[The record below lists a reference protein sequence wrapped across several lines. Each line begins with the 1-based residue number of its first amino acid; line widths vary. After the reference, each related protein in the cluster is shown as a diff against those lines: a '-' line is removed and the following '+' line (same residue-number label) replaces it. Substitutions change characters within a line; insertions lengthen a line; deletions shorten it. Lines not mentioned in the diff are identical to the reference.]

1 MPIAGWQ
8 NEDTMSA
15 THVDKS
21 EHDVVSVV
29 TPACPSDSDEAK
41 TFFQNFKEG
50 RSKLRGKQY
59 LQVNSQMSNGEWK
72 YVIGSKDIF

>member
-29 TPACPSDSDEAK
+29 TSACPSDSDEAK

>member
-1 MPIAGWQ
+1 
-8 NEDTMSA
+8 MSA

-21 EHDVVSVV
+21 EQDTVSVV
-29 TPACPSDSDEAK
+29 ASACPSDTDETK

-50 RSKLRGKQY
+50 KSKFRGKQY
-59 LQVNSQMSNGEWK
+59 LQVNSLINGEWK